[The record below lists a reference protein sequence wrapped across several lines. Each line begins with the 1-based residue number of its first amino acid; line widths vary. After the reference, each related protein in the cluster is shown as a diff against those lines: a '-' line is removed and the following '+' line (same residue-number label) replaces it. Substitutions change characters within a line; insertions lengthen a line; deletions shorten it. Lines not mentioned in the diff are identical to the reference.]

1 MSTKRIADGSET
13 RPNWQSRLI
22 ASERDLIR
30 FGNDQLTM
38 SSREIAELCGKEH
51 RNVLRDIR
59 GYVERGVLKTEQ
71 TPYIDAQNGQ
81 TYYEFSLNK
90 RDTLLVVSAPM
101 FSRAISDMD

>member
-1 MSTKRIADGSET
+1 
-13 RPNWQSRLI
+13 
-22 ASERDLIR
+22 
-30 FGNDQLTM
+30 M